1 MRTTFDEWDTLLF
14 PNPPSRVEGVPKFA
28 ETKKRESYFQE
39 FCSVTEKF
47 EENRVRAQRL
57 SGEAAAFAMQVSN
70 TLAPL
75 GHSASSPATLALAES
90 QQDVAGGDAAT
101 PRRGSGRIILADEIS
116 NRRGSGTK
124 NAAVGIA
131 E

>member
-57 SGEAAAFAMQVSN
+57 SGEAAAFALQQVSN

-75 GHSASSPATLALAES
+75 GHSASSPATLAPPEG

-116 NRRGSGTK
+116 NRRG
-124 NAAVGIA
+124 
-131 E
+131 